1 MNNAK
6 HTEATD
12 IEEIRTKCLA
22 GKMTAKKLTEMGY
35 TKVYGLRIPLELET
49 DAELKEGL
57 KYCLSCA
64 EEEAFF
70 DNARK
75 SDRLYHSVK
84 LIEDEIAK
92 REMEKGNG

>member
-1 MNNAK
+1 MASND
-6 HTEATD
+6 TLV
-12 IEEIRTKCLA
+12 EIRAKCLA
-22 GKMTAKKLTEMGY
+22 GKMTAKKLTAMGY
-35 TKVYGLRIPLELET
+35 TKVYGLKIPLELET

-57 KYCLSCA
+57 EYCLSCA
-64 EEEAFF
+64 EEAAFW

-92 REMEKGNG
+92 RKERNNGK